1 VEGPRP
7 GLTLPEAVQSDDP
20 CNKIAAKACGCT
32 FFPASEAQAQRLAM
46 QRRIF
51 TLDGKPFLATRDG
64 GGFFETHATLALL
77 IDGHMPGR
85 EPKPK
90 ETAKEAEA
98 ADAKA
103 AGEIAAER
111 GDARGGGAQVVPRR
125 SSARLRTPWRGDKR
139 GT

>member
-1 VEGPRP
+1 VE
-7 GLTLPEAVQSDDP
+7 LTRAQFE
-20 CNKIAAKACGCT
+20 AAKACGCT
-32 FFPASEAQAQRLAM
+32 FFPATEAQAQRLAM

-64 GGFFETHATLALL
+64 GGFFETHATLVLL
-77 IDGHMPGR
+77 IEGHVPGR
-85 EPKPK
+85 EPKPE
-90 ETAKEAEA
+90 ETTKEAEA

-111 GDARGGGAQVVPRR
+111 SDAGGSGAQVVPRR
-125 SSARLRTPWRGDKR
+125 SPARPRTPWRGDKR

>member
-1 VEGPRP
+1 ME
-7 GLTLPEAVQSDDP
+7 LTREQSE
-20 CNKIAAKACGCT
+20 AAKACGCT
-32 FFPASEAQAQRLAM
+32 FFPASEAQVQRLAM

-77 IDGHMPGR
+77 SEGRRSGR
-85 EPKPK
+85 EPRPE
-90 ETAKEAEA
+90 ETAQEAAA

-111 GDARGGGAQVVPRR
+111 GDPGDRGAQVVPRR
-125 SSARLRTPWRGDKR
+125 SSARPRAPWRSNKR
-139 GT
+139 NP

>member
-1 VEGPRP
+1 
-7 GLTLPEAVQSDDP
+7 
-20 CNKIAAKACGCT
+20 
-32 FFPASEAQAQRLAM
+32 M

-77 IDGHMPGR
+77 IEGHMPGR

-111 GDARGGGAQVVPRR
+111 GNAGDGGGAQVVPRR
-125 SSARLRTPWRGDKR
+125 SMARPKTAWRGNKR

>member
-1 VEGPRP
+1 VE
-7 GLTLPEAVQSDDP
+7 LTREQSE
-20 CNKIAAKACGCT
+20 AAKACGCT
-32 FFPASEAQAQRLAM
+32 FFPASEAQAERLAM
-46 QRRIF
+46 QRRVF

-103 AGEIAAER
+103 AGEIAAEH
-111 GDARGGGAQVVPRR
+111 GDAGGGGAQVVPRR
-125 SSARLRTPWRGDKR
+125 SSARPRTPWRGDKR